1 MTEELFIRI
10 MDHLLQKADYALE
23 EKRLEKDEFSEG
35 VLTGYYEVL
44 DSIKS
49 ELLVE
54 GLDVSQYGLD
64 IDLENTYS

>member
-35 VLTGYYEVL
+35 VLTGYHEVL
-44 DSIKS
+44 DSIKR

>member
-1 MTEELFIRI
+1 

>member
-1 MTEELFIRI
+1 MTEEIFIRI
-10 MDHLLQKADYALE
+10 MARLLQNADLALE
-23 EKRLEKDEFSEG
+23 EKNLIEDDLSNG
-35 VLTGYYEVL
+35 VLTGYHEVL

>member
-10 MDHLLQKADYALE
+10 MARLLQKADLALG
-23 EKRLEKDEFSEG
+23 EKNLIEDDFSNG
-35 VLTGYYEVL
+35 VLTGYHEVL

>member
-10 MDHLLQKADYALE
+10 MARLLQKADLALE
-23 EKRLEKDEFSEG
+23 EMNLIEDDFSNG
-35 VLTGYYEVL
+35 VLTGYLEVL

>member
-10 MDHLLQKADYALE
+10 MDRLLQKADLALE
-23 EKRLEKDEFSEG
+23 EKNLIEDDFSNG
-35 VLTGYYEVL
+35 VLTGYHEVL

>member
-10 MDHLLQKADYALE
+10 MARLLQKADLALE
-23 EKRLEKDEFSEG
+23 ENNLIEDDFSNG
-35 VLTGYYEVL
+35 VLTGYHEVL

>member
-10 MDHLLQKADYALE
+10 MAQKADLALE
-23 EKRLEKDEFSEG
+23 EKNLIEDDFSNG
-35 VLTGYYEVL
+35 VLTGYHEVL